1 MSALSAVL
9 SICVGRCRKF
19 GEVSCT
25 ECTGQGNEFEL
36 IPTVKMETRN
46 LVKGYFDSE
55 FPAICNH
62 CGVMVAWSRK
72 TLKSLDTFLRSS
84 EKMTPYGKN

>member
-9 SICVGRCRKF
+9 STRVGRRRQF

-25 ECTGQGNEFEL
+25 ECTGQGDDFEL

-46 LVKGYFDSE
+46 PVEGYLIYFGSE
-55 FPAICNH
+55 FPATYNH
-62 CGVMVAWSRK
+62 CGVMAA
-72 TLKSLDTFLRSS
+72 
-84 EKMTPYGKN
+84 